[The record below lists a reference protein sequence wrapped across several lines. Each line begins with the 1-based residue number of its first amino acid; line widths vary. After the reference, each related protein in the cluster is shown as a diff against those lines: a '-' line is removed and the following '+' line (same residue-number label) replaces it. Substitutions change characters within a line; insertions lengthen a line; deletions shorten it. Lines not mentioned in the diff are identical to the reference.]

1 MFFLTNPI
9 EITAYTSFLF
19 VWAVHL
25 FGVCRR
31 NTLIQKQKNDC
42 STERELSGGKACQGI
57 SILVLTQNQEKQL
70 PGFLKQILNQD
81 YDNFEV
87 VVVDQ
92 GSTDNTRLVI
102 EEIKKRNEQMQCTF
116 VPQGT
121 RQLSPHTLAL
131 TLGVKA
137 ARYSWVVVLTPNYVP
152 TSKNWLARMSAQM
165 TPDTDFVLGCRSTHP
180 HSSSLRSYYYL
191 TEQSRFLTWSLKHR
205 AYRCNEVNL
214 AFRKEHLLSCR
225 TLGEYGK
232 LLSGV
237 ESILLNRS
245 SRKGR
250 TAVCLHPEALLL
262 ESREPSEEPW
272 TNELLYQKETERYYA
287 HKQGYQWSKCIQA
300 IFSWLLF
307 LLSLTCISLSIAYRH
322 WEYTASTVVLLLIW
336 MFLRAR
342 LQKEKARLFQIK
354 SAGLYLP
361 FYDLRLWCLNQ
372 ATSIRYAFKDRKIFY
387 RKMHP

>member
-1 MFFLTNPI
+1 MHFRSARHTPI
-9 EITAYTSFLF
+9 ESAHLGSDFGSQGCPLF
-19 VWAVHL
+19 VGSGSYTQLCADIEKLV
-25 FGVCRR
+25 GANVCSDDTRHGFCIGMPF
-31 NTLIQKQKNDC
+31 NASAQQLI
-42 STERELSGGKACQGI
+42 A
-57 SILVLTQNQEKQL
+57 LVLLSDGAE
-70 PGFLKQILNQD
+70 PF
-81 YDNFEV
+81 F
-87 VVVDQ
+87 
-92 GSTDNTRLVI
+92 SLVS
-102 EEIKKRNEQMQCTF
+102 KTS
-116 VPQGT
+116 G
-121 RQLSPHTLAL
+121 LSL
-131 TLGVKA
+131 
-137 ARYSWVVVLTPNYVP
+137 
-152 TSKNWLARMSAQM
+152 Q
-165 TPDTDFVLGCRSTHP
+165 RS
-180 HSSSLRSYYYL
+180 
-191 TEQSRFLTWSLKHR
+191 
-205 AYRCNEVNL
+205 NL
-214 AFRKEHLLSCR
+214 AFRKEQLLSCK

-245 SRKGR
+245 SRKGG

-287 HKQGYQWSKCIQA
+287 HKQGYQWSKCILA

-342 LQKEKARLFQIK
+342 RQKENARLFQIK

-387 RKMHP
+387 RKLHP